1 MKERPI
7 LFSGAMVRAILAG
20 EKTQTRRVVKPQFG
34 PEAMPAEMCAETAEG
49 WQTSGHSGRWWDDCN
64 GDADAAVYCPYG
76 QPGDRLWVRET
87 CRAKELSDEEAR
99 QRAID
104 YGDEEDAQYG
114 LDGVVYL
121 ADNHFE
127 PIKNTLESGDRWIDL
142 NSYGKRKGATVPAIH
157 MPRWASRITLEIT
170 DVRVERLQ
178 DISEADARAEGAP
191 PSHPTIDAVSRSFGY
206 EDFPRSWYAQLWD
219 SINAKTAPW
228 SSNPWVWVIEFKR
241 AA

>member
-1 MKERPI
+1 MTMTNLKERPI

-76 QPGDRLWVRET
+76 KPGDRLWVRET
-87 CRAKELSDEEAR
+87 FNCMYTNEEMKTIKVADLNDGDLVYRADGEY
-99 QRAID
+99 D
-104 YGDEEDAQYG
+104 YGVFGPWQPSI
-114 LDGVVYL
+114 
-121 ADNHFE
+121 F
-127 PIKNTLESGDRWIDL
+127 
-142 NSYGKRKGATVPAIH
+142 

-178 DISEADARAEGAP
+178 DISEADAWAEGCLGTDDDVTGGI
-191 PSHPTIDAVSRSFGY
+191 SGY
-206 EDFPRSWYAQLWD
+206 REYYKLWE
-219 SINAKTAPW
+219 SINGKTAPW
-228 SSNPWVWVIEFKR
+228 ASNPWVWVLTFKR
-241 AA
+241 A